1 MNARIYSILLSL
13 YPAELRTE
21 FGAEMV
27 QVFLEDLDDSARTR
41 GFFGAARVWRR
52 SLKELLAIAL
62 PAFASQR
69 EIAVALIMYV
79 LQEFY
84 LGGIMI
90 LARNHPGGTPFPG
103 SPGQVITMT
112 MLCGLIPAFIAF
124 VALHIGNRS
133 VPEPLNLSTK

>member
-13 YPAELRTE
+13 YPAELRKD

-27 QVFLEDLDDSARTR
+27 QVFLEDLEDSARTR

-62 PAFASQR
+62 PAFATQR
-69 EIAVALIMYV
+69 EIAVALMMYV
-79 LQEFY
+79 LQEIY
-84 LGGIMI
+84 LGGIMVMA
-90 LARNHPGGTPFPG
+90 ARHTSDVPKSIGPGIIF
-103 SPGQVITMT
+103 V
-112 MLCGLIPAFIAF
+112 MLYGLIPAFTAF

-133 VPEPLNLSTK
+133 VPVPLNLSSK